1 MTQHVRRPRY
11 RVAAQIAGAAVL
23 ALAAQWCMAQQVPG
37 SEFIRIDPLS
47 TSPRGRTQPPT
58 TIEEQQQVP
67 PGTPVYPS
75 QQSTTD
81 AATLL
86 RDEDAAAAD
95 GEAMFGEQ
103 LFRPGAPQAYGAG
116 FNPDYK
122 LAIGDRV
129 ALRMWGA
136 FTYEAIQPVDAQGN
150 VFLPNVGP
158 IRVADVRNA
167 DLNRIVQSA
176 VRKVYR
182 SNVGVYATLEASQPV
197 RVYVTGYV
205 PAPGQYAGLAA
216 ESILGYLSRA
226 GGVDP
231 ERGSYIDVQ
240 VIRGGQ
246 DRGVFSLYDFLLDGA
261 LPPIQLQ
268 DGDSIVV
275 GGRHNTVRVTGE
287 VFNAYGFEF
296 QEDSIPAIEL
306 LKLARPKPTATH
318 VSIVHRA
325 GLTQVGEYHSIGA
338 LDGVMLSA
346 GDEVSVVA
354 DRTVASILVRVDG
367 AIDSSRVLTLPY
379 GSRLRDA
386 LALVKPKPEAQ
397 PEAVQLFR
405 RSVAE
410 RQKEMLEV
418 SLRVLESAAL
428 TARSATSEESALR
441 AQEAALVERF
451 VAKARA
457 IETRGQVVLSDR
469 SAAMD
474 TLLED
479 GDVLFVPEQSSIVMV
494 HGEVTIPR
502 AIAYDSDST
511 VSDYVRLAGGAM
523 QRDAYSRVLLMRQD
537 GTFADSPRAKPRP
550 GDEILVLAKV
560 GTRNIEVTRG
570 ITQILYQLAVAA
582 RVALDL

>member
-1 MTQHVRRPRY
+1 MTQHARTTRSRMG
-11 RVAAQIAGAAVL
+11 AILAGATVL
-23 ALAAQWCMAQQVPG
+23 AFVAQWSMAQQAPTTDP
-37 SEFIRIDPLS
+37 RRADPLP
-47 TSPRGRTQPPT
+47 TNPRGLTQPP
-58 TIEEQQQVP
+58 I
-67 PGTPVYPS
+67 GTPTYPV
-75 QQSTTD
+75 QQPTTD

-86 RDEDAAAAD
+86 AGEEADAAD

-116 FNPDYK
+116 FNPDYM

-150 VFLPNVGP
+150 LFLPNVGP
-158 IRVADVRNA
+158 IHVAGVRNA
-167 DLNRIVQSA
+167 DLNEVVRSS

-182 SNVGVYATLEASQPV
+182 SNVGVYASLESSQPV

-205 PAPGQYAGLAA
+205 LAPGQYAGLAA
-216 ESILGYLSRA
+216 ESILGYLARA

-231 ERGSYIDVQ
+231 DRGSYIDVRVLRDGREQ
-240 VIRGGQ
+240 GT
-246 DRGVFSLYDFLLDGA
+246 FSLYDFLLRGA

-268 DGDSIVV
+268 DGDTIVV

-287 VFNAYGFEF
+287 VFSSYGFEF
-296 QEDSIPAIEL
+296 TDESIPATEL
-306 LKLARPKPTATH
+306 LKLARPKATATH
-318 VSIVHRA
+318 LSIVHKA
-325 GLTQVGEYHSIGA
+325 GLTQIGEYHSIDA
-338 LDGVMLSA
+338 LDDVLLSA

-354 DRTVASILVRVDG
+354 DRSVASILVRVDG

-410 RQKEMLEV
+410 RQKEMLEM
-418 SLRVLESAAL
+418 SLRVLESSAL

-441 AQEAALVERF
+441 AQEAAMIERF
-451 VAKARA
+451 VAKART

-469 SAAMD
+469 SAAKD

-511 VSDYVRLAGGAM
+511 VADYVRMAGGAM

-570 ITQILYQLAVAA
+570 ITQILYQLAIAA
-582 RVALDL
+582 GVILDFNE

>member
-1 MTQHVRRPRY
+1 MTQHARSSRS
-11 RVAAQIAGAAVL
+11 RVSALIAGAAVL
-23 ALAAQWCMAQQVPG
+23 AFAAQWCQAQQAPAMDP
-37 SEFIRIDPLS
+37 RRADPLT
-47 TSPRGRTQPPT
+47 TSPRGLTQPP
-58 TIEEQQQVP
+58 I
-67 PGTPVYPS
+67 GTPSNPVQPP
-75 QQSTTD
+75 TTD

-86 RDEDAAAAD
+86 TGEDATPAD

-116 FNPDYK
+116 FNPDYM
-122 LAIGDRV
+122 LSIGDRV

-136 FTYEAIQPVDAQGN
+136 FTYEAIQPLDAQGN

-158 IRVADVRNA
+158 IHVAGVRNA
-167 DLNRIVQSA
+167 DLNEVVQAS

-182 SNVGVYATLEASQPV
+182 SNVGVYASLEASQPV
-197 RVYVTGYV
+197 RVYVTGFV
-205 PAPGQYAGLAA
+205 VAPGQYAGLAA
-216 ESILGYLSRA
+216 ESVLGYLARA

-231 ERGSYIDVQ
+231 RRGSYIDVR
-240 VIRGGQ
+240 VLRGGQ
-246 DRGVFSLYDFLLDGA
+246 LHGKFSLYDFLLRGA
-261 LPPIQLQ
+261 LPPVQLQ
-268 DGDSIVV
+268 DGDTIVV
-275 GGRHNTVRVTGE
+275 GGRHNTVRVEGE
-287 VFNAYGFEF
+287 VFSSYGFEF
-296 QEDSIPAIEL
+296 TDESIPATEL
-306 LKLARPKPTATH
+306 LKLARPKATATH
-318 VSIVHRA
+318 LSIVHKA
-325 GLTQVGEYHSIGA
+325 GLTQLGEYHSIDV
-338 LDGVMLSA
+338 LDGVMLSG

-354 DRTVASILVRVDG
+354 DRTIASILVRVDG

-410 RQKEMLEV
+410 RQKEMLDV

-441 AQEAALVERF
+441 AQEAALIERF
-451 VAKARA
+451 VAKARSV
-457 IETRGQVVLSDR
+457 ETRGQVVLADR
-469 SAAMD
+469 SAARD

-479 GDVLFVPEQSSIVMV
+479 GDILFVPEQSSIVMV

-511 VSDYVRLAGGAM
+511 VADYVRQAGGAM
-523 QRDAYSRVLLMRQD
+523 QRNAYSRVLLMRQD
-537 GTFADSPRAKPRP
+537 GTFADSPRAKPQP
-550 GDEILVLAKV
+550 GDEIMVLAKV
-560 GTRNIEVTRG
+560 GTRNIEVTRA

-582 RVALDL
+582 GVILDFNE

>member
-1 MTQHVRRPRY
+1 MTQHARAPRF
-11 RVAAQIAGAAVL
+11 RVGSLLAGAAML
-23 ALAAQWCMAQQVPG
+23 ALAAQWCLAQQTPVA
-37 SEFIRIDPLS
+37 DPW
-47 TSPRGRTQPPT
+47 TNPRGLTQTPA
-58 TIEEQQQVP
+58 TIEEQRRVP
-67 PGTPVYPS
+67 AGTPPYPV
-75 QQSTTD
+75 QQPTTD

-86 RDEDAAAAD
+86 ADDVAAPAD

-116 FNPDYK
+116 FNPDYM

-129 ALRMWGA
+129 ALRLWGA

-150 VFLPNVGP
+150 VFVPNVGP
-158 IRVADVRNA
+158 IHVSGVRNA
-167 DLNRIVQSA
+167 DLNNVVQSS

-182 SNVGVYATLEASQPV
+182 SNVGVYASLEASQPV

-205 PAPGQYAGLAA
+205 LAPGQYAGLAA
-216 ESILGYLSRA
+216 ESILGYLARA

-231 ERGSYIDVQ
+231 DRGSYIDVR
-240 VIRGGQ
+240 VLRGGREQ
-246 DRGVFSLYDFLLDGA
+246 GKFSLYDFLLQGA
-261 LPPIQLQ
+261 LPPVQLQ
-268 DGDSIVV
+268 DGDTIVV
-275 GGRHNTVRVTGE
+275 GGRQNTVRVTGE
-287 VFNAYGFEF
+287 VFSSYGFEF
-296 QEDSIPAIEL
+296 TGQNIAAIEL
-306 LKLARPKPTATH
+306 LKLARPRATATH
-318 VSIVHRA
+318 LSIVHKA
-325 GLTQVGEYHSIGA
+325 GLTQVGEYHSIDT

-354 DRTVASILVRVDG
+354 DRSVASILVRVDG

-410 RQKEMLEV
+410 RQKEMLEI
-418 SLRVLESAAL
+418 SLRVLESSAL

-441 AQEAALVERF
+441 TQEAALIERF
-451 VAKARA
+451 VAKART

-469 SAAMD
+469 SAARD

-479 GDVLFVPEQSSIVMV
+479 GDILFVPEQSSIVMV

-511 VSDYVRLAGGAM
+511 VADYVRLAGGAM

-570 ITQILYQLAVAA
+570 ITQIIYQLAIAA
-582 RVALDL
+582 KVALDL

>member
-1 MTQHVRRPRY
+1 MTQQARATSSRLGTLL
-11 RVAAQIAGAAVL
+11 AGIAVL
-23 ALAAQWCMAQQVPG
+23 AFATQWCQAQQPP
-37 SEFIRIDPLS
+37 FPDPRRADPLN
-47 TSPRGRTQPPT
+47 TNPRGLTQPPLAT
-58 TIEEQQQVP
+58 PQYPVQQP
-67 PGTPVYPS
+67 
-75 QQSTTD
+75 TTD

-86 RDEDAAAAD
+86 AGDEMTPDD
-95 GEAMFGEQ
+95 GSAMFGEQ

-116 FNPDYK
+116 FNPDY
-122 LAIGDRV
+122 LLSIGDRV

-158 IRVADVRNA
+158 IHVAGVRNA
-167 DLNRIVQSA
+167 ELNEVVQAS

-182 SNVGVYATLEASQPV
+182 SNVGVYASLEASQPV
-197 RVYVTGYV
+197 RVFVTGFV
-205 PAPGQYAGLAA
+205 VAPGQYAGLAA
-216 ESILGYLSRA
+216 ESILGYLARA

-231 ERGSYIDVQ
+231 DRGSYIDVR
-240 VIRGGQ
+240 VLRGGELH
-246 DRGVFSLYDFLLDGA
+246 GKFSLYDFLLRGA

-268 DGDSIVV
+268 DGDTIVV
-275 GGRHNTVRVTGE
+275 GGRRNTVRVTGE
-287 VFNAYGFEF
+287 VFSAYGFEF
-296 QEDSIPAIEL
+296 AGESIPVAEL
-306 LKLARPKPTATH
+306 LKLARPRPTATH
-318 VSIVHRA
+318 LSIVHKA
-325 GLTQVGEYHSIGA
+325 GITQVGEYHSIDS

-354 DRTVASILVRVDG
+354 DRSVASILVRVDG

-397 PEAVQLFR
+397 PEAVQLYR

-418 SLRVLESAAL
+418 SLRVLESSAL

-441 AQEAALVERF
+441 AQEAALIERF
-451 VAKARA
+451 VAKARTV
-457 IETRGQVVLSDR
+457 EMRGQVVLSDR
-469 SAAMD
+469 SAAKD

-479 GDVLFVPEQSSIVMV
+479 GDVLFVPEQSSIIMV

-511 VSDYVRLAGGAM
+511 VADYVRMAGGAM

-570 ITQILYQLAVAA
+570 ITQILYQLAIAA
-582 RVALDL
+582 GVILDFNE

>member
-1 MTQHVRRPRY
+1 MTKHACAPHS
-11 RVAAQIAGAAVL
+11 RVGALLVGAAVF
-23 ALAAQWCMAQQVPG
+23 AFAAQLCLAQQSPG
-37 SEFIRIDPLS
+37 TDPLR
-47 TSPRGRTQPPT
+47 TDPLNTNPRGLTQPPAGDY
-58 TIEEQQQVP
+58 QV
-67 PGTPVYPS
+67 GTPPFPS
-75 QQSTTD
+75 QQQNTD
-81 AATLL
+81 AAALL
-86 RDEDAAAAD
+86 GGESAARAD
-95 GEAMFGEQ
+95 GESMFGEQ
-103 LFRPGAPQAYGAG
+103 LFRPGAPQAFGAG
-116 FNPDYK
+116 FNPEYA

-129 ALRMWGA
+129 ALRLWGA

-158 IRVADVRNA
+158 IHLAGVRNA
-167 DLNRIVQSA
+167 DLNDVVQSS

-182 SNVGVYATLEASQPV
+182 SNVGVYASLEASQPV
-197 RVYVTGYV
+197 RVYVTGFV
-205 PAPGQYAGLAA
+205 LAPGQYAGLAA
-216 ESILGYLSRA
+216 ESVLGYLARA

-231 ERGSYIDVQ
+231 ERGSYIDIRVL
-240 VIRGGQ
+240 RGGQ
-246 DRGVFSLYDFLLDGA
+246 QRGEFSLYDFLVRGA

-268 DGDSIVV
+268 DGDTIVV
-275 GGRHNTVRVTGE
+275 GGRRHTVRVTGE

-296 QEDSIPAIEL
+296 TDEQLPASEL
-306 LKLARPKPTATH
+306 LKLARPKATATH
-318 VSIVHRA
+318 LSIVHKA
-325 GLTQVGEYHSIGA
+325 GLTQVGEYHSIDS

-346 GDEVSVVA
+346 GDEVSFVA

-405 RSVAE
+405 QSVAA

-441 AQEAALVERF
+441 SQEAARISRFVER
-451 VAKARA
+451 ARS
-457 IETRGQVVLSDR
+457 IEPRGQVVLADR

-474 TLLED
+474 TLLEN
-479 GDVLFVPEQSSIVMV
+479 GDVLIVPEQSAIVMV
-494 HGEVTIPR
+494 HGEVTMPR
-502 AIAYDSDST
+502 AIAYDRDST
-511 VSDYVRLAGGAM
+511 VADYVRLAGGAM
-523 QRDAYSRVLLMRQD
+523 QRSSYSRILLMRQD
-537 GTFADSPRAKPRP
+537 GTFADSPRAKPQP

-570 ITQILYQLAVAA
+570 ITQIIYQLAIAA
-582 RVALDL
+582 KVALDI